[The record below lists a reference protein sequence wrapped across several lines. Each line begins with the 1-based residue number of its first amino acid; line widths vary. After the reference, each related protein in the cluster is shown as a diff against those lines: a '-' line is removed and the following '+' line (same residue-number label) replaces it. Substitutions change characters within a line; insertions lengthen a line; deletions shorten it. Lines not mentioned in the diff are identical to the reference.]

1 MLSGLPIPLQ
11 SGQLGRGETA
21 RDNRQNTG
29 EAVFRGARAVQ
40 QKQIRAEKA
49 LTIQGNRIKQ

>member
-1 MLSGLPIPLQ
+1 
-11 SGQLGRGETA
+11 LGRGETA

-29 EAVFRGARAVQ
+29 EAVFPGARAVQ
-40 QKQIRAEKA
+40 QKQTRAEKA